1 MTDAWGTLNVEVR
14 GRDIV
19 ITMPATTYTV
29 TYRKEPNSH
38 GLLASNF
45 TRKDDGRVP
54 VTSAQFLARAWRLAN
69 DKARELGWIV

>member
-29 TYRKEPNSH
+29 TYRKEPNSP
-38 GLLASNF
+38 GLL
-45 TRKDDGRVP
+45 RQQLYQEG
-54 VTSAQFLARAWRLAN
+54 
-69 DKARELGWIV
+69 